1 MATLELKDCREMI
14 VFKAMT
20 ENESF
25 LDACKAVTKFDKT
38 HPDKEILKN
47 ATTREVLQKCFK
59 ECRTALAT
67 AFPRG
72 EIPDFNNLSH
82 LNRLKNVFNQQLP
95 KRGRKSY
102 DNFSSVFRGK
112 IGMGTIFLEHMEYI
126 GQAGMKYY
134 NSLISEEKR
143 EAEKVEYEQVTVGS
157 YRRLGKSYG
166 NGKVFSG
173 KSTYQTSREAIL
185 SRKFNTRA

>member
-1 MATLELKDCREMI
+1 MATLELKDCKEMV

-25 LDACKAVTKFDKT
+25 LDACKKVTEYDKA
-38 HPDKEILKN
+38 HPEREILKN
-47 ATTREVLQKCFK
+47 STTREVLQKCFK
-59 ECRTALAT
+59 ECRMAIAI

-72 EIPDFNNLSH
+72 EQPDFTNLSH
-82 LNRLKNVFNQQLP
+82 LNRLKNVFYQQLP
-95 KRGRKSY
+95 QRGRKSY

-112 IGMGTIFLEHMEYI
+112 VGMGAIFLEHMDFI

-143 EAEKVEYEQVTVGS
+143 EAEKREYEQASVNS

-166 NGKVFSG
+166 AGKVFSG
-173 KSTYQTSREAIL
+173 KATYMTEREIL
-185 SRKFNTRA
+185 RARQFGNSK